1 MILQNILRSLTRRGM
16 IVRSAFTQ
24 SLDVE
29 HPSIV
34 FMPEGEHTI
43 TASVDG
49 KPQTITVTVDPRVLA
64 SFTEDLG
71 KRKESNIRPFGGF
84 DHEKGAA
91 SFIPLEFRY
100 EDGVGLMLDVEWTK
114 AGREA
119 IEGKDYSYFS
129 PSFLVRN
136 GIPFGLPKRG
146 EVGSLVNDP
155 AFEDIPRIAA
165 SNSQHNSD
173 IMEHL
178 VKLGLVSSD
187 TNEEEAL
194 VVAQSNLD
202 ELKEKAEKAEEA
214 SEVQAAE
221 EEEIEVKK
229 ETEEEAEKVTTETA
243 SPEEELADM
252 KIAYAKL
259 KEEYN
264 AAMEKLNASSEA
276 AAAAAVEDAVA
287 AGRIAPQD
295 EDAKAF
301 WKQSIID
308 KPESSKV
315 LASMQAAPVLDGTTI
330 LAGRSDAREMS
341 KEIPRSEFDALKGGE
356 KLAFVKAGGT
366 IVDDV
371 SQ

>member
-1 MILQNILRSLTRRGM
+1 M

-29 HPSIV
+29 QPSIV

-165 SNSQHNSD
+165 SNSHNNSD
-173 IMEHL
+173 MENL
-178 VKLGLVSSD
+178 VELGLISSD
-187 TNEEEAL
+187 TKEEEAL

-202 ELKEKAEKAEEA
+202 ELKEKAAKADD
-214 SEVQAAE
+214 SSNVQAAE
-221 EEEIEVKK
+221 EEVEVKK
-229 ETEEEAEKVTTETA
+229 EKEIEEEAEKVTTETA
-243 SPEEELADM
+243 SPEEELADL

-264 AAMEKLNASSEA
+264 AAMEKMNASSEA

>member
-1 MILQNILRSLTRRGM
+1 MILQKLFRSLTRQPM

-24 SLDVE
+24 PLDAE
-29 HPSIV
+29 RPSIV

-49 KPQTITVTVDPRVLA
+49 KPQTITVTVDARVLA

-119 IEGKDYSYFS
+119 IEGRDYSYFS

-165 SNSQHNSD
+165 SNQLQHSD
-173 IMEHL
+173 MEHL
-178 VKLGLVSSD
+178 AKLGLISSD
-187 TNEEEAL
+187 TNEDEAL

-202 ELKEKAEKAEEA
+202 ELREKAAKADELSTVEAQEEMEVEKKTEE
-214 SEVQAAE
+214 
-221 EEEIEVKK
+221 
-229 ETEEEAEKVTTETA
+229 ETEEVTEKVA
-243 SPEEELADM
+243 PEEELADL

-264 AAMEKLNASSEA
+264 AALEKLNASSEA

-295 EDAKAF
+295 EAAKAF

-308 KPESSKV
+308 KPESAKV
-315 LASMQAAPVLDGTTI
+315 LASSQGASVLDGTTI

-341 KEIPRSEFDALKGGE
+341 KEIPRSQFDELKGGE

-366 IVDDV
+366 IVDDAN
-371 SQ
+371 Q

>member
-1 MILQNILRSLTRRGM
+1 MILQNILRSLTRKGM

-29 HPSIV
+29 QPSIV

-64 SFTEDLG
+64 SFAEDLD
-71 KRKESNIRPFGGF
+71 KRKESNVRPFGGF

-100 EDGVGLMLDVEWTK
+100 EDGVGLMLDIEWTK

-129 PSFLVRN
+129 PSFLVRD

-165 SNSQHNSD
+165 CNSQNHSD
-173 IMEHL
+173 MEHL
-178 VKLGLVSSD
+178 VELGLISPD
-187 TNEEEAL
+187 TKEEEAL
-194 VVAQSNLD
+194 VVAKAALD
-202 ELKEKAEKAEEA
+202 ELKEKVEKAEEIET
-214 SEVQAAE
+214 SNVQAQE
-221 EEEIEVKK
+221 EMEIE
-229 ETEEEAEKVTTETA
+229 KV
-243 SPEEELADM
+243 SVEEELAEL
-252 KIAYAKL
+252 KIAHAKL
-259 KEEYN
+259 KEEYD
-264 AAMEKLNASSEA
+264 AAMEKLSASSEA
-276 AAAAAVEDAVA
+276 AAEAAVEDAVA

-295 EDAKAF
+295 EEARAF

-308 KPESSKV
+308 KPESAKV

-330 LAGRSDAREMS
+330 LAGRAEAREMS
-341 KEIPRSEFDALKGGE
+341 KEIPRSEFDALKGAE

>member
-1 MILQNILRSLTRRGM
+1 M

-29 HPSIV
+29 QPSIV

-49 KPQTITVTVDPRVLA
+49 KPQTITVTVYPRVLA
-64 SFTEDLG
+64 SFAEDLD
-71 KRKESNIRPFGGF
+71 KRKESYVRPFGGF

-100 EDGVGLMLDVEWTK
+100 EDGVGLMLDIEWTK

-129 PSFLVRN
+129 PSFLVRD

-165 SNSQHNSD
+165 CNSQNHSD
-173 IMEHL
+173 MEHL
-178 VKLGLVSSD
+178 VELGLISPD
-187 TNEEEAL
+187 TKEEEAL
-194 VVAQSNLD
+194 VVAKAALD
-202 ELKEKAEKAEEA
+202 ELKEKVEKAEEIET
-214 SEVQAAE
+214 SNVQAQE
-221 EEEIEVKK
+221 EMEIE
-229 ETEEEAEKVTTETA
+229 KV
-243 SPEEELADM
+243 SVEEELAEL
-252 KIAYAKL
+252 KIAHAKL
-259 KEEYN
+259 KEEYD
-264 AAMEKLNASSEA
+264 AAMEKLSASSEA
-276 AAAAAVEDAVA
+276 AAEAAVEDAVA

-295 EDAKAF
+295 EEARAF

-308 KPESSKV
+308 KPESAKV

-330 LAGRSDAREMS
+330 LAGRAEAREMS
-341 KEIPRSEFDALKGGE
+341 KEIPRSEFDALKGAE

>member
-1 MILQNILRSLTRRGM
+1 MILQKMIRSITRKRM
-16 IVRSAFTQ
+16 IVRAAFTQ

-29 HPSIV
+29 QPSIV

-49 KPQTITVTVDPRVLA
+49 KPSTITVTVDPRVLA
-64 SFTEDLG
+64 SFNEDLD
-71 KRKESNIRPFGGF
+71 KRKESNVRPFGGF

-100 EDGVGLMLDVEWTK
+100 EEGVGLMLDVEWTK

-129 PSFLVRN
+129 PSFLIRD

-165 SNSQHNSD
+165 SNSQIYSN
-173 IMEHL
+173 MEHL
-178 VKLGLVSSD
+178 AELGLISPD
-187 TNEEEAL
+187 TKEEEAL

-202 ELKEKAEKAEEA
+202 ELKAKAAKADEMEA
-214 SEVQAAE
+214 SSVQAQE
-221 EEEIEVKK
+221 EY
-229 ETEEEAEKVTTETA
+229 EAKTA
-243 SPEEELADM
+243 SADEELADL
-252 KIAYAKL
+252 KIAHAKL
-259 KEEYN
+259 KEDYEEM
-264 AAMEKLNASSEA
+264 AKKMKASSESA
-276 AAAAAVEDAVA
+276 AEAAVEDAVA

-295 EDAKAF
+295 EEARAF

-308 KPESSKV
+308 KPESAKV
-315 LASMQAAPVLDGTTI
+315 LASMPGAPVLDGSTI
-330 LAGRSDAREMS
+330 LAGRAEGRELGKDISRSDFDNLKA
-341 KEIPRSEFDALKGGE
+341 SER
-356 KLAFVKAGGT
+356 LAFIQAGGT
-366 IVDDV
+366 ILDNA
-371 SQ
+371 S

>member
-1 MILQNILRSLTRRGM
+1 MILQKLFRSLTRQPM

-24 SLDVE
+24 PLDAE
-29 HPSIV
+29 RPSIV

-49 KPQTITVTVDPRVLA
+49 KPQTITVTVDARVLA

-119 IEGKDYSYFS
+119 IEGRDYSYFS

-165 SNSQHNSD
+165 SNSQNYSD
-173 IMEHL
+173 MEHL
-178 VKLGLVSSD
+178 AKLGLISSD
-187 TNEEEAL
+187 TNEDEAL

-202 ELKEKAEKAEEA
+202 ELREKAAKADELSTVEAQEEMEVEKKTE
-214 SEVQAAE
+214 
-221 EEEIEVKK
+221 KK
-229 ETEEEAEKVTTETA
+229 TEEETEKVTEEVA
-243 SPEEELADM
+243 PEEELADL

-264 AAMEKLNASSEA
+264 AALEKLNASSEA

-295 EDAKAF
+295 EAAKAF

-308 KPESSKV
+308 KPESAKV
-315 LASMQAAPVLDGTTI
+315 LASSQGASVLDGTTI

-341 KEIPRSEFDALKGGE
+341 KEIPRSQFDELKGGE

-366 IVDDV
+366 IVDDAN
-371 SQ
+371 Q